1 MICIQSQSTLNM
13 FHFRKSQPR
22 PCVINADMLRSDRCE
37 SCRCVDDV
45 SVASVKHDD
54 VSEKTDNASSHAV
67 KEKWY
72 AERE

>member
-1 MICIQSQSTLNM
+1 MQTCYNIY
-13 FHFRKSQPR
+13 R
-22 PCVINADMLRSDRCE
+22 VLRSDRCE